1 MVMWWVLSLG
11 PPVASDGG
19 DRRLTVVEILTDK
32 AMGSAGG
39 RRPSR
44 PATVWVLIAFG
55 VLLPTVPVPG
65 AVPVQLGA
73 FPALFAVAE
82 ARALV
87 DPTKRRLL
95 TRVALAVLVYDIVR
109 WIVVWVAGP
118 VRIGV
123 VPVW

>member
-1 MVMWWVLSLG
+1 MEV
-11 PPVASDGG
+11 
-19 DRRLTVVEILTDK
+19 LTDK
-32 AMGSAGG
+32 AMESEGG

-44 PATVWVLIAFG
+44 PLTVWVLVVFG

-65 AVPVQLGA
+65 AIPVQLGA

-82 ARALV
+82 ARALA
-87 DPTKRRLL
+87 DPAKRRLL

-109 WIVVWVAGP
+109 WIVVWVVGP
-118 VRIGV
+118 LRIGG